1 MVLNDLPPL
10 PAALTADDVVPTRT
24 DTLGLT
30 PNRAAVLAAL
40 EDGATSSG
48 DIADR
53 TGLAGPA
60 VSKILASLADGGLAR
75 KESHGQW
82 TAVSEMAGQR

>member
-75 KESHGQW
+75 KESHGRW
-82 TAVSEMAGQR
+82 AAVGEMAGRR